1 MDVNLNITKY
11 LEKMNEK
18 EKGNLVNLFEFAN
31 DKNL

>member
-1 MDVNLNITKY
+1 MNVNLNISKY

-18 EKGNLVNLFEFAN
+18 EKWNLVNLFEFAN